1 MEQQKKLVSLCLVIL
16 FISLIVIYSLLYQVR
31 GTELLARLQ
40 PQDQS
45 SNWWISPRS
54 ASETNWNTDQI
65 VVLDFGEQHTTEASS
80 GDVLSWV
87 NNSNTSATWSDA
99 WQVALGDQT
108 QSASTETDLLFQGQ
122 APRILS
128 GTDMYFGVVES
139 IDMLGLTPEYLLRD
153 ARGIYYAYFAKAPS
167 ELKTTI
173 QQLGGNIYSMKSES
187 EIVKH
192 QLFGDKLSYLNLP
205 EYKEKLVIILLE
217 INGEHWLLQIPY
229 AKYHQSKSYLKSLF
243 I

>member
-1 MEQQKKLVSLCLVIL
+1 MEQEKKLVSLCLVIL
-16 FISLIVIYSLLYQVR
+16 FISLIVIYSLLYQVK
-31 GTELLARLQ
+31 GSELLARLQ
-40 PQDQS
+40 PQDQN
-45 SNWWISPRS
+45 SNWWISAHSPS
-54 ASETNWNTDQI
+54 WSTWSTDQI
-65 VVLDFGEQHTTEASS
+65 LVLDFETKVSQSHSWVET
-80 GDVLSWV
+80 LSWV
-87 NNSNTSATWSDA
+87 NHSNTATTWSDA
-99 WQVALGDQT
+99 SKVVPEQT
-108 QSASTETDLLFQGQ
+108 QTASTESDLLFQGQ

-153 ARGIYYAYFAKAPS
+153 ARGIYYAYFAKAPT